1 MNTQGAT
8 NNSINT
14 IMDRKE
20 IYELIDI
27 LSGCQFDLQYI
38 LDNGVNGG
46 IRESAEE
53 TLIKVRAKRADLY
66 EQLTKETK

>member
-1 MNTQGAT
+1 
-8 NNSINT
+8 
-14 IMDRKE
+14 MDRKE
-20 IYELIDI
+20 IYEIIDI

-38 LDNGVNGG
+38 LDNGVNRG
-46 IRESAEE
+46 IKESAEE